1 MIRYLTFTVQ
11 QPKQSRWFSLSFEKE
26 VKIYFVR
33 HGETQYNIEKRMQG
47 FCDSPLTDRG
57 ISQAKSVGK
66 GLEDIEFTAVYTSES
81 QRVIDTANYAVGHR
95 NLPTKTDPRLKEMN
109 FGALESLLASEIS
122 ERYGD
127 VLEKLFALND
137 MNMAPPEGESYTQ
150 LYSRTTSVIK
160 EIIENHRNE
169 GGNILVFSHG
179 VTIGYYLMQLTQ
191 MTGFPHHDNCGV
203 SIVKYKN
210 HQFEVETIAST
221 DFRDKYQ

>member
-1 MIRYLTFTVQ
+1 M
-11 QPKQSRWFSLSFEKE
+11 SSEKE

-33 HGETQYNIEKRMQG
+33 HGETQYNTEKRIQG

-57 ISQAKSVGK
+57 ISQARSVGK

-81 QRVIDTANYAVGHR
+81 QRVIDTANFAVGHR

-127 VLEKLFALND
+127 VLERLFALND
-137 MNMAPPEGESYTQ
+137 MNLAPPEGESYTQ
-150 LYSRTTSVIK
+150 LYTRTTSMIK
-160 EIIENHRNE
+160 EIIETHKNE

-179 VTIGYYLMQLTQ
+179 VTIGIYLMQLAQ
-191 MTGFPHHDNCGV
+191 MSRFPHHDNCGV
-203 SIVKYKN
+203 SVVRYTHN
-210 HQFEVETIAST
+210 QFEVETIAST
-221 DFRDKYQ
+221 DFRDHSQ